1 MDFDENGNP
10 IVKPTEEG
18 KQPAAASTPEEVQAM
33 VAKLVETQL
42 AGIKEKLNGA
52 YSARDEA
59 VRKAAALEEVQKLAN
74 IKKLEDEGKHTEVA
88 NMKVSDLTGRL
99 EAANNQIIQLTRDA
113 AVRDAVSDIKFKNP
127 RAAQMAQ
134 SDILSQLIRT
144 EEGQW
149 VHKTGVSIKDFVDQ
163 YVKDENNLF
172 LIETKQTS
180 GGGYSGSNT
189 PGGFN
194 TNSLAG
200 KKMSDLSGA
209 EMMAL
214 AAAGKLPK
222 F

>member
-1 MDFDENGNP
+1 MP
-10 IVKPTEEG
+10 
-18 KQPAAASTPEEVQAM
+18 QQANCRNFNW
-33 VAKLVETQL
+33 
-42 AGIKEKLNGA
+42 G
-52 YSARDEA
+52 
-59 VRKAAALEEVQKLAN
+59 
-74 IKKLEDEGKHTEVA
+74 
-88 NMKVSDLTGRL
+88 

-149 VHKTGVSIKDFVDQ
+149 VHKTGVSIKDFVDL

-172 LIETKQTS
+172 LIETKVTS
-180 GGGYSGSNT
+180 GGGYTGGNTSGA
-189 PGGFN
+189 GFD
-194 TNSLAG
+194 TNSLVG
-200 KKMSDLSGA
+200 KKLSELSGA
-209 EMMAL
+209 QVMAL